1 MTPSA
6 CHRLREQT
14 HPKWGSGWSQLAD
27 TEKGVMFFFSSSYL
41 FWPCRVFVAAHRLS
55 LVVAWGRGSL
65 VAVCGL
71 LAEHGLSCP
80 VACEILAPQ
89 LGIEP
94 ASPALGGRFLT
105 TGPTL
110 PFFFSLSSLVF
121 FFFFFFFFPA
131 HKS

>member
-1 MTPSA
+1 M
-6 CHRLREQT
+6 
-14 HPKWGSGWSQLAD
+14 
-27 TEKGVMFFFSSSYL
+27 VFFFSSSYYL

-55 LVVAWGRGSL
+55 LIVAWGRGSL

-71 LAEHGLSCP
+71 LEEHGLSCP
-80 VACEILAPQ
+80 VACEILTPQ

-110 PFFFSLSSLVF
+110 PFFFLYHLLFVCLFVFLLFSS
-121 FFFFFFFFPA
+121 
-131 HKS
+131 S